1 MAYICLIRDDI
12 PAGTMQVLDLWPN
25 TSQRNQSIDPVGQT
39 KYLTYLTNSTVATTT
54 SGGGVIT
61 TNAAYTGLAAYL
73 IENVE
78 KGGLAAG
85 TGALTAADANTISA
99 AIIAAMEASTAM
111 GLAAVNALIAAT
123 AANSE
128 LTSYGGSASTG
139 SLADVLKILAG
150 GEWITPAGTTV
161 STTGVFTAS
170 PSGMFTSGQYRAT
183 YAGQVLSSSVD
194 EGQLAGFMFASFEYG
209 GTAGAAVVVYDA
221 DGALIV

>member
-25 TSQRNQSIDPVGQT
+25 TSQRNQAIDPVGQT

-54 SGGGVIT
+54 SGGVIT

-111 GLAAVNALIAAT
+111 GLAAVNVLIAAT

-128 LTSYGGSASTG
+128 LTSAGGSASTG

-150 GEWITPAGTTV
+150 GEWITPSGATV
-161 STTGVFTAS
+161 STAGVFTAA
-170 PSGMFTSGQYRAT
+170 PEGAFTSGQYRAT

-194 EGQLAGFMFASFEYG
+194 AGQLAGFMSAAFEYG
-209 GTAGAAVVVYDA
+209 GVAGAAVCVYDA
-221 DGALIV
+221 AGALIV

>member
-78 KGGLAAG
+78 KG
-85 TGALTAADANTISA
+85 
-99 AIIAAMEASTAM
+99 